1 MTNTVDSKKR
11 RDLVKGIGLLAISLP
26 LGVKREPNALA
37 GPHEKKR
44 VLRVAH
50 ITGVH
55 IRPEYNAPE
64 RFGRCIEEI
73 KKHKVD
79 FFLNGGD
86 SIFAADYNNITRER
100 VNEQWAIW
108 KNARERFKGYEVYSC
123 LGNHDMWWACPDK
136 SDSMYGKPHV
146 IAQLEMPGRF
156 YSFEK
161 HGWHFIILDS
171 NNDNAG
177 SLDAEQR
184 KWLENDLAS
193 LRRGTPVLCMS
204 HYPILGVSTIM
215 EGGNHTDARYITNL
229 FNKHRDKTITCIS
242 GHIHLLDE
250 AGYDGVRYY
259 CNGALSGFWW
269 EDGDSDS
276 AAKCYYRETPPGY
289 AILDLFED
297 GSVSNRYYPHSF

>member
-11 RDLVKGIGLLAISLP
+11 RDLVKAIGLLAISLP
-26 LGVKREPNALA
+26 LGVKRESNALA
-37 GPHEKKR
+37 VPHGKKR

-50 ITGVH
+50 ITDVH
-55 IRPEYNAPE
+55 IRPEHDAPA

-73 KKHKVD
+73 KKHNVD

-108 KNARERFKGYEVYSC
+108 KNARERFNEYRVYSC

-177 SLDAEQR
+177 SLDTEQR

-193 LRRGTPVLCMS
+193 LRRGMPVLCMS

-242 GHIHLLDE
+242 GHIHLRDE
-250 AGYDGVRYY
+250 AEYDGVRYY

-269 EDGDSDS
+269 EDGDNNS
-276 AAKCYYRETPPGY
+276 AGKYYYRETPPGY

-297 GSVSNRYYPHSF
+297 GSITNRYYPHSF